1 MDQLN
6 NEYESLVAKQKELEK
21 LLNDNLTSEFASEII
36 DKIKFVRTTLED
48 YSLKELLDSNRVV
61 DEFLFQILNRI
72 SEKEL
77 EISNKNDEI
86 KRFNNNY
93 KNLELLLSQN
103 LTSEK
108 SPSIIEKINSIKN
121 LDMVNLKS
129 TDLSII
135 NLELEVF
142 IEKVENDTLI
152 SKKEESK
159 VVQNNTTTK
168 NTSDANNQLEEER
181 ESFVGGSNAISDFF
195 NDVKLG
201 MQTDFNELTCKDVF
215 NQVRGLQIQN
225 IFGANLDMIYFDEV
239 IILQKNKDKIICES
253 LITLSNNDQS
263 WYDMMIY
270 KENGTIFYK
279 VEPKTFSSK
288 KINTKSISS
297 NNTNNEKLVIPSFD
311 KLVKEKNVNL
321 ENLFTVVY

>member
-1 MDQLN
+1 
-6 NEYESLVAKQKELEK
+6 
-21 LLNDNLTSEFASEII
+21 
-36 DKIKFVRTTLED
+36 
-48 YSLKELLDSNRVV
+48 
-61 DEFLFQILNRI
+61 
-72 SEKEL
+72 
-77 EISNKNDEI
+77 
-86 KRFNNNY
+86 
-93 KNLELLLSQN
+93 
-103 LTSEK
+103 
-108 SPSIIEKINSIKN
+108 
-121 LDMVNLKS
+121 
-129 TDLSII
+129 
-135 NLELEVF
+135 
-142 IEKVENDTLI
+142 
-152 SKKEESK
+152 
-159 VVQNNTTTK
+159 
-168 NTSDANNQLEEER
+168 
-181 ESFVGGSNAISDFF
+181 
-195 NDVKLG
+195 

-321 ENLFTVVY
+321 ENLFTVVSLI